1 MMLLAGASRAVVP
14 VPGPLAAP
22 DAAARGAA
30 PAAPAPLAAAPSAAA
45 APPAGAAAELEA
57 PLELPAEHP
66 ARNMAPPSRTLPV
79 SRPAIVRPATVPGR
93 GGPDRVPRR
102 AGFRVFSMPMGRLR
116 ETARFGRD
124 GHDRVASRPRP
135 GHGSVLP
142 PAAWARAPLV
152 KRSRQC

>member
-30 PAAPAPLAAAPSAAA
+30 SAAA

-116 ETARFGRD
+116 ETARFRRD
-124 GHDRVASRPRP
+124 GHDR
-135 GHGSVLP
+135 
-142 PAAWARAPLV
+142 
-152 KRSRQC
+152 